1 MADLVRVEN
10 LTKHFP
16 VKTGFFQRA
25 KRFVYAVDDISFS
38 IREGETFGLAG
49 ESGCGKSTVAR
60 LIARLIIPTA
70 GAIKFMGKDITNIS
84 EAEFKTFRCHIQ
96 LIFQDP
102 FASMNPRRSVRQ
114 IVTQPF
120 IIHENSSRKDTECK
134 AIQLLE
140 SVGLRPP
147 QLFLDRHPHELSGG
161 QKQRVVIARA
171 IALRPK
177 LVLADEPVSALDMSV
192 RIQILNLMRSL
203 QERYM
208 LTTLFIS
215 HDLAVL
221 RSMANRIAIMYLGKL
236 VEMGSVDQIFSNP
249 MHPYTR
255 ALLSATPV
263 PKPRL
268 AKKRSRLI
276 LRGDVPSPINPP
288 KGCRFHTRCPFA
300 RDDCKQEPTPLLVD
314 HDHDHLVACPY
325 TDYIKRQLGN
335 G

>member
-1 MADLVRVEN
+1 MTDLVRVEN

-25 KRFVYAVDDISFS
+25 KQFVYAVDDISFS

-70 GAIKFMGKDITNIS
+70 GAIKFMGKDIVNIPD
-84 EAEFKTFRCHIQ
+84 AEFKTSRRHIQ

-102 FASMNPRRSVRQ
+102 FASLNPRRSVRQ

-120 IIHENSSRKDTECK
+120 IIHENPSRKDTESK

-140 SVGLRPP
+140 SVGLCPP
-147 QLFLDRHPHELSGG
+147 ELFLDRHPHELSGG
-161 QKQRVVIARA
+161 QKQRVVIGRA

-192 RIQILNLMRSL
+192 RTQILNLMRGL

-221 RSMANRIAIMYLGKL
+221 RSMANKIAIMYLGKL

-255 ALLSATPV
+255 ALLSATPI
-263 PKPRL
+263 PNPRL
-268 AKKRSRLI
+268 AKRRSRII

-300 RDDCKQEPTPLLVD
+300 RDDCKQEPAPILVD
-314 HDHDHLVACPY
+314 HDHEHLVACLY
-325 TDYIKRQLGN
+325 TEYVKRQLGN